1 MRPQS
6 LSYVIKRTN
15 TGLGLFAVKPIAKG
29 KRIIEY
35 TGPRIPNE
43 EVDKRTGRYF
53 FGVNS
58 RWTID
63 GSPRS
68 NIARYINHSC
78 RPNAEAIISG
88 GRVWIWS
95 RKAIKAGEEI
105 AYDYGK
111 EYFDDIIKPMG
122 CRCEKCSSKPKKSKE
137 TLGLVSRPENG
148 KTPRRTSIISFG
160 PHLQAQDEQPTSANT
175 STPPRTRSRNLALR
189 SMLLR
194 SYFASG

>member
-1 MRPQS
+1 MAS
-6 LSYVIKRTN
+6 KNLIYVIKRTN
-15 TGLGLFAVKPIAKG
+15 TGLGLFAARPIARG

-35 TGPRIPNE
+35 TGPRIPNA
-43 EVDKRTGRYF
+43 EVDNRTGRYF

-111 EYFDDIIKPMG
+111 EYFEDVIKPMG
-122 CRCEKCSSKPKKSKE
+122 CKCEKCRPKLKR
-137 TLGLVSRPENG
+137 TNL
-148 KTPRRTSIISFG
+148 RR
-160 PHLQAQDEQPTSANT
+160 E
-175 STPPRTRSRNLALR
+175 
-189 SMLLR
+189 
-194 SYFASG
+194 